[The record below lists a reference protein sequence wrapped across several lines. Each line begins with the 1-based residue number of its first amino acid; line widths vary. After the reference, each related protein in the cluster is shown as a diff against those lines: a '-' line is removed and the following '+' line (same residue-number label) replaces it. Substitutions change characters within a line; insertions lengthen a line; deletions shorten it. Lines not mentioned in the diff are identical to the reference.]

1 MHTTSVSDTN
11 TADKA
16 DNGATPAPVSKNR
29 HFRSAESTKY
39 YPCIVI
45 DSSMVSSRS
54 PLGNQLVTTIFWKN
68 STYWSRVWTRVVL
81 MEKDSMA
88 SVDNHELAA
97 ICRVSGAVNTIDN
110 DEYL

>member
-1 MHTTSVSDTN
+1 
-11 TADKA
+11 
-16 DNGATPAPVSKNR
+16 
-29 HFRSAESTKY
+29 
-39 YPCIVI
+39 
-45 DSSMVSSRS
+45 
-54 PLGNQLVTTIFWKN
+54 
-68 STYWSRVWTRVVL
+68 